1 MQQVKTMKTKLPF
14 LFSLPLLFAL
24 LVTISFSAQASP
36 SLQIGQF
43 QTPTAGAD
51 GRIIYTVGE
60 GDSCQKIW
68 LLHNI
73 DENQL
78 RALNPE
84 LDEGCTV
91 IVGQRLMIGVGG
103 PAAAPT
109 PSPGPSPV
117 PADILPTATPFAGT
131 TEICVLIFEDING
144 DGLRQETEF
153 GLAGGATSVTN
164 ASAGYSQTRD
174 STNEL
179 DIDTEEPAFICFGE
193 KPDGAEEVP
202 ESEKLPEGTYTI
214 SAAIPDGYNPTINLS
229 YTFDVQ
235 AGERAFVAFGAQP
248 QISSSET
255 QTEAGGNTSSLLGI
269 LGAVL
274 LLGGGG
280 LGWYAMR
287 LNKSSSKMK
296 YQ

>member
-1 MQQVKTMKTKLPF
+1 MKTKLPF

-117 PADILPTATPFAGT
+117 PADI
-131 TEICVLIFEDING
+131 
-144 DGLRQETEF
+144 
-153 GLAGGATSVTN
+153 
-164 ASAGYSQTRD
+164 
-174 STNEL
+174 
-179 DIDTEEPAFICFGE
+179 
-193 KPDGAEEVP
+193 
-202 ESEKLPEGTYTI
+202 
-214 SAAIPDGYNPTINLS
+214 
-229 YTFDVQ
+229 
-235 AGERAFVAFGAQP
+235 
-248 QISSSET
+248 
-255 QTEAGGNTSSLLGI
+255 
-269 LGAVL
+269 
-274 LLGGGG
+274 
-280 LGWYAMR
+280 
-287 LNKSSSKMK
+287 
-296 YQ
+296 